1 MQTANRGGSL
11 RFLPFFLSLT
21 LGRHTRRKMRSR
33 TEQPGER
40 GTVRTEQGFSL
51 IELLIVVAVILIIAA
66 IAIPNFMRSKMR
78 ANEASAVSSLRSIT
92 TADVV
97 YSSTYNV
104 GYASS
109 LPALGGSGAVVNE
122 TNAELIDS
130 VVSSGSKSG
139 YTFTYAAT
147 SSDAN
152 GNILTYTANADPM
165 LAGTTGDT
173 HFYVDQT
180 SIIRSNQ
187 TAPAGPNDTPVN

>member
-1 MQTANRGGSL
+1 M
-11 RFLPFFLSLT
+11 T
-21 LGRHTRRKMRSR
+21 LR
-33 TEQPGER
+33 TEQLDER
-40 GTVRTEQGFSL
+40 RAARTARGFSL
-51 IELLIVVAVILIIAA
+51 IELLIVIAVILIIAA
-66 IAIPNFMRSKMR
+66 IAIPNFLRSKMR

-97 YSSTYNV
+97 YSTTYNV

-109 LPALGGSGAVVNE
+109 LTALGGSGAVINQS
-122 TNAELIDS
+122 NSGLIDS
-130 VVSSGSKSG
+130 VLSSGSKSG
-139 YTFTYAAT
+139 YTFTYVAT

-152 GNILTYTANADPM
+152 GDILTYTANADPV

-187 TAPAGPNDTPVN
+187 TAAAGPNDTPVN

>member
-1 MQTANRGGSL
+1 
-11 RFLPFFLSLT
+11 
-21 LGRHTRRKMRSR
+21 MRSR
-33 TEQPGER
+33 MEQPGER
-40 GTVRTEQGFSL
+40 STARTARGFSL

-97 YSSTYNV
+97 YSTTYNI
-104 GYASS
+104 GYPPS
-109 LPALGGSGAVVNE
+109 LAALGGSGSVIDQ
-122 TNAELIDS
+122 TNAGLIDS
-130 VVSSGSKSG
+130 VLSSGSKSG

-152 GNILTYTANADPM
+152 GNVLTYSANADPV
-165 LAGTTGDT
+165 LQGTTGDT
-173 HFYVDQT
+173 HFFVDQT

-187 TAPAGPNDTPVN
+187 TAAAGPNDTAVN